1 MTTTRERVA
10 AHRARMHERGYR
22 EVRVWV
28 PDARTEAFAAR
39 AREACLAMNR
49 ADADDDVARFLA
61 ATGTWDEEE
70 W

>member
-1 MTTTRERVA
+1 
-10 AHRARMHERGYR
+10 MHERGYR